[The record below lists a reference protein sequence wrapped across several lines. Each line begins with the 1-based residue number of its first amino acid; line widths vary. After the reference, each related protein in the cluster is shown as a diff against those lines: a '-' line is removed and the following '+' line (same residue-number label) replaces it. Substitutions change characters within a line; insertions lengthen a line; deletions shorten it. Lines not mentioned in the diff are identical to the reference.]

1 MFKKDFKN
9 LKYEF
14 EKVGNLFL
22 DDTEILYV
30 LVTKNVMDNSAN
42 KSVDE
47 ARILE
52 AEQYCSYKE
61 VVSVLGS
68 KSIYETIKCNKLSLY
83 RNRSTVVISKT
94 QKKK

>member
-22 DDTEILYV
+22 DDTEILYI

-42 KSVDE
+42 KSIDE
-47 ARILE
+47 AAPSNTSAVKSGLILD
-52 AEQYCSYKE
+52 
-61 VVSVLGS
+61 VSTRFSNILI
-68 KSIYETIKCNKLSLY
+68 KSHLSVEHILP
-83 RNRSTVVISKT
+83 
-94 QKKK
+94 